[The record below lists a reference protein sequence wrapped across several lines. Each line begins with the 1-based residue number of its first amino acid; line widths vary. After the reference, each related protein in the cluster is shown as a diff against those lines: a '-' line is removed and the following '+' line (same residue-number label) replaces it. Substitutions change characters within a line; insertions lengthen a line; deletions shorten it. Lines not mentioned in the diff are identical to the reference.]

1 MLFRKK
7 CGIDLG
13 SDTIKIADKKNK
25 KVVCE
30 KNMIAVRDKTYVI
43 AVGQRA
49 YEMYEKTPLCVT
61 ADSPMV
67 DGAIADGGN
76 LGFILARLL
85 KRFSSVFT
93 KRPDI
98 LVTVPM
104 ELSEIEMRAFY
115 KVLTGLKVRRIA
127 LVEKGV
133 ADAGLRAGQHRHPGI
148 CRRAVK
154 IPCRKSV
161 FWAETLEKFPLK

>member
-61 ADSPMV
+61 ADSPMI

-76 LGFILARLL
+76 LGFIKA
-85 KRFSSVFT
+85 FF
-93 KRPDI
+93 
-98 LVTVPM
+98 
-104 ELSEIEMRAFY
+104 ECFY
-115 KVLTGLKVRRIA
+115 KK
-127 LVEKGV
+127 
-133 ADAGLRAGQHRHPGI
+133 AGYSGDGSDG
-148 CRRAVK
+148 AVGD
-154 IPCRKSV
+154 
-161 FWAETLEKFPLK
+161 

>member
-67 DGAIADGGN
+67 NGAIADGRN
-76 LGFILARLL
+76 LGFI
-85 KRFSSVFT
+85 SG
-93 KRPDI
+93 
-98 LVTVPM
+98 TVIKAFF
-104 ELSEIEMRAFY
+104 ECFY
-115 KVLTGLKVRRIA
+115 KKAGYSGDGSDGAVGDLRCVLFIKY
-127 LVEKGV
+127 
-133 ADAGLRAGQHRHPGI
+133 
-148 CRRAVK
+148 
-154 IPCRKSV
+154 
-161 FWAETLEKFPLK
+161 

>member
-61 ADSPMV
+61 ADSPMI

-127 LVEKGV
+127 LVEKELQMRSASV
-133 ADAGLRAGQHRHPGI
+133 CRFLPRREVWWSTSELPQPG
-148 CRRAVK
+148 
-154 IPCRKSV
+154 
-161 FWAETLEKFPLK
+161 FL

>member
-25 KVVCE
+25 KLVCE

-133 ADAGLRAGQHRHPGI
+133 ADAVG
-148 CRRAVK
+148 CRFLAFQQGFAADPSK
-154 IPCRKSV
+154 
-161 FWAETLEKFPLK
+161 TG

>member
-61 ADSPMV
+61 ADSPMI

-85 KRFSSVFT
+85 KRFRVFLQ
-93 KRPDI
+93 K
-98 LVTVPM
+98 
-104 ELSEIEMRAFY
+104 
-115 KVLTGLKVRRIA
+115 GRI
-127 LVEKGV
+127 
-133 ADAGLRAGQHRHPGI
+133 
-148 CRRAVK
+148 
-154 IPCRKSV
+154 
-161 FWAETLEKFPLK
+161 FW

>member
-49 YEMYEKTPLCVT
+49 YEMYEKKFT
-61 ADSPMV
+61 ASAMTRQ
-67 DGAIADGGN
+67 
-76 LGFILARLL
+76 LE
-85 KRFSSVFT
+85 
-93 KRPDI
+93 
-98 LVTVPM
+98 
-104 ELSEIEMRAFY
+104 ELYVKSY
-115 KVLTGLKVRRIA
+115 VKH
-127 LVEKGV
+127 VEK
-133 ADAGLRAGQHRHPGI
+133 
-148 CRRAVK
+148 
-154 IPCRKSV
+154 
-161 FWAETLEKFPLK
+161 

>member
-49 YEMYEKTPLCVT
+49 YEMYEKTPERSQT
-61 ADSPMV
+61 AGIS
-67 DGAIADGGN
+67 
-76 LGFILARLL
+76 
-85 KRFSSVFT
+85 
-93 KRPDI
+93 
-98 LVTVPM
+98 
-104 ELSEIEMRAFY
+104 
-115 KVLTGLKVRRIA
+115 A
-127 LVEKGV
+127 L
-133 ADAGLRAGQHRHPGI
+133 
-148 CRRAVK
+148 
-154 IPCRKSV
+154 
-161 FWAETLEKFPLK
+161 FWHGY